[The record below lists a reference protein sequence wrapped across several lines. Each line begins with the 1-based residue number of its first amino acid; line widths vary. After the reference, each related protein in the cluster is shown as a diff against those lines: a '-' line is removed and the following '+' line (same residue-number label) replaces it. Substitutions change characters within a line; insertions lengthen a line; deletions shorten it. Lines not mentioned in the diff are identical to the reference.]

1 METSILKKAGELLL
15 ERSRYRQ
22 WYRCVA
28 GMAAVVVFVT
38 VYALILPAITLE
50 KETFCGMEEHTH
62 TEDCYE
68 NVLIC
73 AQEGTGTGAASEE
86 AETSGTSEDSAQSDH
101 PSEEDGSGG
110 QEETEEQS
118 SSDKEEPEAEAHEH
132 SNGCYEKKLIC
143 GLEEHMHSEKCYE
156 KQAASEEEKEHVHTE
171 DCYDEDGKL
180 ICREEEAE
188 EKTEENPAEE
198 ESGKEGGE
206 EEEPAV
212 FCGLEEHVHTDD
224 CYDTDGELVCAL
236 EEHEHTEAC
245 CSEAIFMLADAD
257 EAEWIEVE
265 NESELSEAVARVQN
279 GGQISIRVTADFGTG
294 RTYELREPGNEPAA
308 DPQNGS
314 ERGTEAVLDL
324 NGHTITRTGNG
335 YLFKV
340 SGAKLT
346 VCDQSEGAN
355 DPAAVMVGE
364 ADAGE
369 EGAASYDKDNKTL
382 TYYFTEYSSDTAELV
397 RKKAVADLN
406 GVGAVEGS
414 GGDGLLYVEKQGI
427 LDIAGGRFTNTGG
440 KHALV
445 AEWTGDGREGN
456 TIHISGGCLCGS
468 GSNDKGGGVYFGG
481 GNLTIS
487 GGVIAANRAAGQG
500 GGLCAEVNGN
510 VVMTGGVISGNT
522 AAGQGGGLY
531 VKGRFEMTGGEIV
544 GNQAGKDGGGLC
556 AVGGLTVKQ
565 SVIAYMNSGRY

>member
-1 METSILKKAGELLL
+1 
-15 ERSRYRQ
+15 
-22 WYRCVA
+22 
-28 GMAAVVVFVT
+28 
-38 VYALILPAITLE
+38 
-50 KETFCGMEEHTH
+50 
-62 TEDCYE
+62 
-68 NVLIC
+68 
-73 AQEGTGTGAASEE
+73 
-86 AETSGTSEDSAQSDH
+86 
-101 PSEEDGSGG
+101 
-110 QEETEEQS
+110 
-118 SSDKEEPEAEAHEH
+118 
-132 SNGCYEKKLIC
+132 
-143 GLEEHMHSEKCYE
+143 MHSEKCYE

-500 GGLCAEVNGN
+500 GGLCA
-510 VVMTGGVISGNT
+510 
-522 AAGQGGGLY
+522 
-531 VKGRFEMTGGEIV
+531 
-544 GNQAGKDGGGLC
+544 
-556 AVGGLTVKQ
+556 
-565 SVIAYMNSGRY
+565 